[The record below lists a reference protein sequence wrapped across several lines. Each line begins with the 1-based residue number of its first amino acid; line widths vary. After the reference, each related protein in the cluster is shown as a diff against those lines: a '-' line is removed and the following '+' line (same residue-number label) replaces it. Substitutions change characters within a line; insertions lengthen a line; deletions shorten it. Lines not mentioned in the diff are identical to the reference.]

1 MGHQAR
7 HVNHIGFH
15 ETEDHLIFKLAAE
28 NEEVIITHD
37 NDFSTLLAFSGAERP
52 SVILFRLQKV
62 NTEIL
67 ASILRSELPKLM
79 HDIENGAMFSIDEY
93 AVRIRKLPILRAH

>member
-7 HVNHIGFH
+7 HVNHIGFN
-15 ETEDHLIFKLAAE
+15 ETEDRLIFSLAEE
-28 NEEVIITHD
+28 NDEVIITHD

-62 NTEIL
+62 NAEIL
-67 ASILRSELPKLM
+67 ASILRSELPNLM
-79 HDIENGAMFSIDEY
+79 EDIGQGAMVSIDEY
-93 AVRIRKLPILRAH
+93 AVRIRKLPILRTH